1 MKINRT
7 RLGFRASSPIETP
20 TSEVERAHRL
30 MSYAETFEDR
40 WFWEADPD
48 GCLTYLSKTVADQ
61 FEAFGINPIGNRI
74 EKVFRLDE
82 DDAQHSRS
90 LRFHIVSRTSFSD
103 HAVRAVKGLHES
115 WWSMSG
121 RPWFDP
127 DGNYKGFVG
136 SGTDLTETR
145 KQAATIKRLAITD
158 SLTGLA
164 NRQKMQ
170 DILNGLLRSE
180 STASSTCALMILDL
194 DGFKGVNDTL
204 GHPVGDALLI
214 KVAERLSIT
223 VGDSGFVG
231 RLGGDEFQIL
241 LPGDRTERGLSE
253 LARRIVDKISAPY
266 ILNGSTINISG
277 SLGICLANG
286 QSNPDFIIRNA
297 DLALYSAKR
306 QGRGTFVFFEDEML
320 RKAIWRKQLED
331 ELRIAITENQ
341 LKLMFQPIVDT
352 KSDNLRG
359 FEALLRWHHPTEG
372 NISPYDFIP
381 IAEESGLISPIGDW
395 VIRNAVQTLRI
406 LPEDLRVAVNVSPIQ
421 FSNQD
426 LISTVRNAIAEGQ
439 VDPSRLELEITES
452 VFLDDEQ
459 KSRRTFESLKA
470 IGVRLALDDF
480 GTGYSS
486 LSYLKD
492 APFDKIKIDQGFV
505 KNAVDP
511 RSRNSA
517 IIQAIVALSNAF
529 GMETTAEGLEYQDEV
544 DLIKKLGCSQI
555 QGFVFGPAMDIDE
568 ILPELKAGIRKMR
581 PIGPKRTRR
590 PRTRFIRGATIQ
602 INDNETAVVIKNI
615 SENGALLE
623 HRHFSDQMVGI
634 SISLSFPDN
643 DLIPATIRWV
653 GVGCA
658 GVEFYDAISVDIG

>member
-1 MKINRT
+1 
-7 RLGFRASSPIETP
+7 
-20 TSEVERAHRL
+20 
-30 MSYAETFEDR
+30 
-40 WFWEADPD
+40 
-48 GCLTYLSKTVADQ
+48 
-61 FEAFGINPIGNRI
+61 
-74 EKVFRLDE
+74 
-82 DDAQHSRS
+82 
-90 LRFHIVSRTSFSD
+90 
-103 HAVRAVKGLHES
+103 
-115 WWSMSG
+115 MSG

-127 DGNYKGFVG
+127 EGNYKGFVG
-136 SGTDLTETR
+136 SGTDLTKAR

-170 DILNGLLRSE
+170 DNLDGLLRSE
-180 STASSTCALMILDL
+180 STISPACALMILDL

-214 KVAERLSIT
+214 KVAKRLTIT

-253 LARRIVDKISAPY
+253 LARRIIDQISAPY
-266 ILNGSTINISG
+266 IVNGSTINISC

-286 QSNPDFIIRNA
+286 QSNPEFLIRNA

-306 QGRGTFVFFEDEML
+306 HGRGTYVFFEDEML

-331 ELRIAITENQ
+331 QLRIAISENQ
-341 LKLMFQPIVDT
+341 LKLMFQPIVDSKT
-352 KSDNLRG
+352 YNIKG
-359 FEALLRWHHPTEG
+359 FEALLRWNHPTEG
-372 NISPYDFIP
+372 NISPSDFIP
-381 IAEESGLISPIGDW
+381 IAEESGLILAIGDW
-395 VIRNAVQTLRI
+395 VIRSAVQTLKM
-406 LPEDLRVAVNVSPIQ
+406 LPNDLRVAVNVSPIQ
-421 FSNQD
+421 FSNPA
-426 LISTVRNAIAEGQ
+426 LLSTVTNAIAEGQ
-439 VDPSRLELEITES
+439 IDPARLELEITES
-452 VFLDDEQ
+452 VFLDDERKSQ
-459 KSRRTFESLKA
+459 KTFESLKA

-492 APFDKIKIDQGFV
+492 APFDKIKIDQSFV

-517 IIQAIVALSNAF
+517 IIQAIVALSNAL
-529 GMETTAEGLEYQDEV
+529 GMETTAEGLEHQDEV

-555 QGFVFGPAMDIDE
+555 QGFVFGRAMDIE
-568 ILPELKAGIRKMR
+568 QILPELKAGIRKMR
-581 PIGPKRTRR
+581 LIGPKRTRR
-590 PRTRFIRGATIQ
+590 PRTRFIRGATMK
-602 INDNETAVVIKNI
+602 INENETAVVIRNI

-623 HRHFSDQMVGI
+623 YRHLSDQMVGI
-634 SISLSFPDN
+634 GISLYFLNN
-643 DLIPATIRWV
+643 DGIAATIRWV

-658 GVEFYDAISVDIG
+658 GVEFYDAISLDSV